1 MQYCPPVLFK
11 TISEVSRGHLT
22 SVHIRIAQIIMYK
35 LSLCLCILPQINR
48 SDIQEKI
55 VKW

>member
-48 SDIQEKI
+48 SDIQEKT
-55 VKW
+55 V